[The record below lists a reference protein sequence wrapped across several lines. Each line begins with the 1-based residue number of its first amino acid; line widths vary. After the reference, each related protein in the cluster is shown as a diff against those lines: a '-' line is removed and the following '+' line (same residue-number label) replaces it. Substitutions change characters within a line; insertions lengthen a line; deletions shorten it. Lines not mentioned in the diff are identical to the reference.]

1 MDDRGEGKTPH
12 PANVASDLAV
22 AHPYQWETR
31 VMSLADRHDLAPHL
45 IPRDYEG
52 LAFTF
57 CKAATIILLTQ
68 KFALPVASGAA
79 ALFFILADRH
89 GKKDTRCIV
98 RVPLLIAGF
107 WSIVSLLSKYTI
119 VRPLLG
125 R

>member
-1 MDDRGEGKTPH
+1 MHAVTQARPAMGAQPRTKGET
-12 PANVASDLAV
+12 
-22 AHPYQWETR
+22 
-31 VMSLADRHDLAPHL
+31 
-45 IPRDYEG
+45 YEG

-57 CKAATIILLTQ
+57 CKAATIVLLTQ

-79 ALFFILADRH
+79 ALFFVLAHRH

-107 WSIVSLLSKYTI
+107 WSIVALLSMYTI